1 MIVKSRKQGNS
12 LMITI
17 PSYLNVP
24 EGIEYEVKASANG
37 ELIFS
42 PVEKSKRESAT
53 NEDISA
59 ITDDIFKGYDAVFKE
74 LVDK

>member
-24 EGIEYEVKASANG
+24 EGTEYEVKASANG
-37 ELIFS
+37 ELIFHQL
-42 PVEKSKRESAT
+42 KNQKRIC
-53 NEDISA
+53 N
-59 ITDDIFKGYDAVFKE
+59 K
-74 LVDK
+74 

>member
-24 EGIEYEVKASANG
+24 EGTEYE
-37 ELIFS
+37 
-42 PVEKSKRESAT
+42 
-53 NEDISA
+53 
-59 ITDDIFKGYDAVFKE
+59 
-74 LVDK
+74 